1 MLIGVCNKLLG
12 DHVQNRKSVLDN
24 GVQLLVKTLLND
36 VWQRVAV
43 SLLSSLPCDSGK
55 LLLGIIHAWGECSR
69 RNGSDIRIDHI
80 RYLVCI
86 GNNDLVSLFLAQVGK
101 FLQHFISRPEIQ
113 RRLIFGIGK
122 LVVHKYLSEYRVRR
136 VHKMNVAGGNNGYVQ
151 RLTQL
156 NDRFV
161 ELLQILNGVDVLVIL
176 ITDKELVV
184 EGRLYLQII
193 VK

>member
-1 MLIGVCNKLLG
+1 M
-12 DHVQNRKSVLDN
+12 D
-24 GVQLLVKTLLND
+24 
-36 VWQRVAV
+36 
-43 SLLSSLPCDSGK
+43 
-55 LLLGIIHAWGECSR
+55 
-69 RNGSDIRIDHI
+69 
-80 RYLVCI
+80 
-86 GNNDLVSLFLAQVGK
+86 
-101 FLQHFISRPEIQ
+101 
-113 RRLIFGIGK
+113 
-122 LVVHKYLSEYRVRR
+122 
-136 VHKMNVAGGNNGYVQ
+136 VAGGNNGYVQ

>member
-12 DHVQNRKSVLDN
+12 DHVQNRKSVFDN

-36 VWQRVAV
+36 VGQRVAV

-55 LLLGIIHAWGECSR
+55 L
-69 RNGSDIRIDHI
+69 
-80 RYLVCI
+80 
-86 GNNDLVSLFLAQVGK
+86 

-161 ELLQILNGVDVLVIL
+161 ELLQILNGVDILVIL